1 MNRLN
6 SRKYVAGPDG
16 VPITL
21 QDLPSADTHRWVPR
35 RKAIVVAAV
44 KGGLIT
50 LEEACSRYALS
61 ADELISWEK
70 ALRAF
75 GCRGLRSTQI
85 QYYRACAAAR
95 LSPRV
100 QD

>member
-1 MNRLN
+1 MNQPN
-6 SRKYVAGPDG
+6 TKKYVAGPDG

-44 KGGLIT
+44 KGGLIS

-61 ADELISWEK
+61 SDELLSWQS
-70 ALRAF
+70 ALRTF
-75 GCRGLRSTQI
+75 GCRGLRTTQI
-85 QYYRACAAAR
+85 QYYRACIEAR
-95 LSPRV
+95 LPPVIS
-100 QD
+100 D